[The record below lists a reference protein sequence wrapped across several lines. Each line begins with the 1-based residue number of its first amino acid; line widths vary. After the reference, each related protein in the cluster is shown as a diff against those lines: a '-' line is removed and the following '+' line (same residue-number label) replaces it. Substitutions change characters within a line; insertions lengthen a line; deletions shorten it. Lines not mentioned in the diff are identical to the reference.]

1 MSAERLLPAAPLVT
15 RAGRKCP
22 THSPPLH
29 PHGLPTV
36 FPPLCAHKTLHAP
49 AASGHGR
56 AAPLRYDYA
65 VCWLRRTNQDAQ
77 GRPELGG
84 GWRRRAGSPATQ
96 VWTGSV
102 CTQSRGRGEGLE
114 KVPGAWHVASSSTLL
129 RAGQGRWAPWP
140 RPHPGHL
147 RSPLRTHFYRTCGC
161 GGARRCARRG
171 PQTRNP
177 TSSVSLCPLCPQRL
191 TPMGSSLGS
200 ARGRDGREVGRVE
213 ARQSLLSGSLRGGC
227 RRAEGSGSC
236 EASSRLLW
244 H

>member
-84 GWRRRAGSPATQ
+84 GWRRRAGPPASDSGVDGVSLHTKP
-96 VWTGSV
+96 
-102 CTQSRGRGEGLE
+102 GEGGGAGEGAWGLACG
-114 KVPGAWHVASSSTLL
+114 VVQHSAPCWPGPVGGVAAAPPGA
-129 RAGQGRWAPWP
+129 PP
-140 RPHPGHL
+140 
-147 RSPLRTHFYRTCGC
+147 
-161 GGARRCARRG
+161 
-171 PQTRNP
+171 
-177 TSSVSLCPLCPQRL
+177 
-191 TPMGSSLGS
+191 
-200 ARGRDGREVGRVE
+200 
-213 ARQSLLSGSLRGGC
+213 
-227 RRAEGSGSC
+227 
-236 EASSRLLW
+236 
-244 H
+244 